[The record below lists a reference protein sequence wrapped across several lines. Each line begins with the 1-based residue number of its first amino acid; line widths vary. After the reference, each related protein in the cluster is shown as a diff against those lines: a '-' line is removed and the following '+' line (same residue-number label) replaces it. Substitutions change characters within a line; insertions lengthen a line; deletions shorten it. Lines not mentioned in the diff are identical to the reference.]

1 MSRASAVDV
10 VRNPERFFSG
20 PLTLARAVPPLLVA
34 VGVAMALSVAYRPYF
49 AEAVAAMLPVDAD
62 PARFETIYSQAFR
75 FGLMGSVLVPLAYT
89 GITAIVA
96 FLCLAAVAER
106 DVPRVEALTACVAW
120 AALLLTLKDLARY
133 AVMQAR
139 GIEAVRSALDL
150 RPGVG
155 LGFLVSDQ
163 ASIAYEMLDTMN
175 AFDLGYVAV
184 LGFAISR
191 AARVP
196 AVHALVAAVLPWAL
210 LHAVRIG
217 FGVLIPR

>member
-1 MSRASAVDV
+1 MSSASAGDV

-20 PLTLARAVPPLLVA
+20 PLTLAHAVPPLLVA
-34 VGVAMALSVAYRPYF
+34 VGVAMALAFAHRPYF
-49 AEAVAAMLPVDAD
+49 AEALAASLPVGAD
-62 PARFETIYSQAFR
+62 PSRLETIYSQAFR
-75 FGLMGSVLVPLAYT
+75 FGVIGSVLVPFAYV

-96 FLCLAAVAER
+96 FLYLGAVAER
-106 DVPRVEALTACVAW
+106 DVPRFHAIAACAAW

-133 AVMQAR
+133 GVMQAR
-139 GIEAVRSALDL
+139 GIEAVRGPFDL

-155 LGFLVSDQ
+155 LGFLVSDP
-163 ASIAYEMLDTMN
+163 ASVAYEVLDMLN

-196 AVHALVAAVLPWAL
+196 AVRALVAAVLPWAL

>member
-1 MSRASAVDV
+1 MPGTSAADV
-10 VRNPERFFSG
+10 VRHPERFFSG
-20 PLTLARAVPPLLVA
+20 PLTLGHAVAPLLAA
-34 VGVAMALSVAYRPYF
+34 VGVAMALSFAYRPYF
-49 AEAVAAMLPVDAD
+49 AEVLAAALPVDAD
-62 PARFETIYSQAFR
+62 PARLETIYSQALR
-75 FGLMGSVLVPLAYT
+75 FGLIGSALVPLVYT
-89 GITAIVA
+89 GITAILA

-106 DVPRVEALTACVAW
+106 DLPRFEALTVCVAW

-133 AVMQAR
+133 GVMQAR
-139 GIEAVRSALDL
+139 GIEAVRGPFDL

-155 LGFLVSDQ
+155 LGFLVGDP
-163 ASIAYEMLDTMN
+163 ASVTYEVLDMLN

-196 AVHALVAAVLPWAL
+196 IVHALAAAAVPWAL